1 MQAPI
6 RPVTL
11 FLISNRGRK
20 LSLFILWLG
29 CKQTQ
34 QSPEGPSKPEAAF
47 RPIIA

>member
-1 MQAPI
+1 MEAPI

-11 FLISNRGRK
+11 FLISTRGRK

-34 QSPEGPSKPEAAF
+34 QRLDGQKKPKAAF
-47 RPIIA
+47 CSKSA